1 MCKYCEEDKRK
12 KRDCIINT
20 PIVSLRIIRNNGFN
34 ALAIKSYNLEKQVVD
49 SYQTI
54 NYCPKCRKEAGR
66 VRVMIS
72 QPMANRTEED
82 VRQERKVIIEKF
94 NNMHIDVIDTIFTD
108 EVPIDYNAGVY
119 YLGKSIKEMSKADA
133 LFMCDGWR
141 EARGC
146 KIERQVAQDYGI
158 KILYEDFF
166 VNKPELGT
174 EESYDK

>member
-66 VRVMIS
+66 VTKKEKQEHIEYIKLIVNKDIKFDKRKEELVLGFIFNILTNNTVMNKYEYS
-72 QPMANRTEED
+72 RYGN
-82 VRQERKVIIEKF
+82 IEK
-94 NNMHIDVIDTIFTD
+94 DETIRLVD
-108 EVPIDYNAGVY
+108 CINYVGLK
-119 YLGKSIKEMSKADA
+119 LGLKE
-133 LFMCDGWR
+133 
-141 EARGC
+141 
-146 KIERQVAQDYGI
+146 
-158 KILYEDFF
+158 
-166 VNKPELGT
+166 
-174 EESYDK
+174 DKQ